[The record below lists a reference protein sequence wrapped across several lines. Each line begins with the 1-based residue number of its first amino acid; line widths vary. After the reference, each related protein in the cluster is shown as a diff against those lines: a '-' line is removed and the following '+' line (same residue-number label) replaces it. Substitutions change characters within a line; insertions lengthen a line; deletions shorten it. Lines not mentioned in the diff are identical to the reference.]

1 MTSEHQAMEANKR
14 IVYRFIDECWNKG
27 DLSSVHELVAAN
39 CRFHDPV
46 FPHLPAGAEN
56 VQHHIEG
63 CRRGFPDLKYTV
75 DDTVAE
81 HNEVVLH
88 WTAFGTHKGTFLGIP
103 PTNNKSYVTGTSIF
117 RIEGQKIVEQ
127 WSNWNLMSLMEQLGV
142 EATPKQMAGMPHHE
156 AKVIL

>member
-27 DLSSVHELVAAN
+27 DLSSVNELVAAN

-56 VQHHIEG
+56 VRHHIEG
-63 CRRGFPDLKYTV
+63 CRRGFPDLKYTI

-88 WTAFGTHKGTFLGIP
+88 WTAFGTHNGTFLGIP

-142 EATPKQMAGMPHHE
+142 EATPKQMAGMPHQE
-156 AKVIL
+156 AKVIV